1 MTPAPPDG
9 ILRRVTD
16 RIWIGTLN
24 GYQVHVFYC
33 GDSWCF
39 AVINPEGHTEV
50 CPRVASFAEGARRAR
65 EWIEQRRQLEFARP
79 ARTLVESQLRNWSL

>member
-16 RIWIGTLN
+16 RIWIGTLH

-33 GDSWCF
+33 GDSRCH
-39 AVINPEGHTEV
+39 AVFSQQGHTET

-65 EWIEQRRQLEFARP
+65 EWVERRVAEP
-79 ARTLVESQLRNWSL
+79 NIP